1 MRASLAVMAA
11 ALAAGCLLPQPAAE
25 PRYFAP
31 SPLATSASDPPRTS
45 AAPELRLRR
54 VRAAAYLR
62 NRIVWRNG
70 VELGFY
76 DLLRWTEPPARYV
89 QTWLEEE
96 LFERRDL
103 RRATDPNAPQ
113 LLVRL
118 SAFDEVLAPA
128 HEGVV
133 TLDVTLLGP
142 DRESL
147 FERSFSARAPIA
159 SDDPKAVADALGVAL
174 TDATRQVADAVVEA
188 LGTRPQ

>member
-1 MRASLAVMAA
+1 MRARLAVLAA

-31 SPLATSASDPPRTS
+31 SAPPVLHTDPVRSSP
-45 AAPELRLRR
+45 APELRLRR
-54 VRAAAYLR
+54 VRAASYLR

-70 VELGFY
+70 VEIGFY
-76 DLLRWTEPPARYV
+76 DLLRWTEPPARYA
-89 QTWLEEE
+89 QTWLEDE

-103 RRATDPNAPQ
+103 RRATDPKAPQ

-118 SAFDEVLAPA
+118 TAFDEVLAPA
-128 HEGVV
+128 HEAAVGF
-133 TLDVTLLGP
+133 DVTLLGA

-147 FERSFSARAPIA
+147 FERSFAARTPIE
-159 SDDPKAVADALGVAL
+159 SDEPKAVADALGAAL

-188 LGTRPQ
+188 LGTRPR